1 MNANITKWTSTVIT
15 LFGAMAT
22 VLKYDPLNIYLLN
35 MGALGFLFWGI
46 QIRDKAMITV
56 NLGMLLIYVFG
67 LYIRV

>member
-1 MNANITKWTSTVIT
+1 
-15 LFGAMAT
+15 MAT

-35 MGALGFLFWGI
+35 LGALGFLFWGI

-56 NLGMLLIYVFG
+56 NMGMLLIYVFG